1 MGRRGLIGVQIYS
14 KQNVHK
20 WREFQNILQIITNK
34 NEKGGKCYDKS
45 LKSKISKLNIYNN
58 LIVIDKFRNLRF

>member
-1 MGRRGLIGVQIYS
+1 MGVQIYS

-34 NEKGGKCYDKS
+34 KMKKGEHVTIK
-45 LKSKISKLNIYNN
+45 
-58 LIVIDKFRNLRF
+58 V